1 MLVKRILIID
11 HDNGESGEYCFSAGA
26 NLLVSND
33 NTQGKSSLLKTLYYG
48 LGLDITVFPKDWKPS
63 KMTVKIDVLNDTTG
77 EEAYIVR
84 RNDIFYVSGVDGAI
98 SIQEYTKW
106 LSGQLGS
113 ELRLT
118 MKKTKTTSPVT
129 HPSALIAPFYVDQDA
144 SWTSR
149 LYPSFGEMGMYDEVP
164 LRILEYLLK
173 ISDDDELKLKEKI
186 SKLRKQ
192 EKTVSAKRSN
202 VNEVYMDYLND
213 QPADKAEQVSSM
225 LNPVEANHESIELF
239 TQLMEKA
246 NKVYIEQKATRVKL
260 QREYDQKLKSYNEYK
275 TIQQMLKNDYDAIKS
290 VCKTCKSEL
299 TQEQINTRMDVSTDL
314 YELSF
319 LISTTK
325 LEMENIEKQLARAVE
340 NEEKSNSEYTRLAEQ
355 VETNQNV
362 KSIAEYIEVASKKK
376 SQEEFASIIQK
387 LDTNLGELNSDI
399 KDYNKEYRELKQ
411 TSTRRI
417 DEINKSY
424 QEWVNDLSTIMQG
437 SNVNDLEFKKFTL
450 PQSSGVNSNQT
461 MLGGYLVYMRLI
473 AEYGRYSLPFCI
485 DSFIKNETAANKS
498 DAMFAATEKYL
509 LGLSK
514 QSIFSAI
521 DESVNSYMKNADDY
535 NHVRIN
541 GRLLSSNS
549 FKDSLS
555 EIESIIT
562 VD

>member
-11 HDNGESGEYCFSAGA
+11 HDNGESGEYSFSAGA
-26 NLLVSND
+26 NLLVSSD
-33 NTQGKSSLLKTLYYG
+33 NTQGKSSLLKALYYG

-63 KMTVKIDVLNDTTG
+63 KMTIKIDTLNDTTG
-77 EEAYIVR
+77 KESYIVR
-84 RNDIFYVSGVDGAI
+84 RNDLFYVSDIKGAI
-98 SIQEYTKW
+98 TIQEYTKW
-106 LSGQLGS
+106 LLEQLGA

-149 LYPSFGEMGMYDEVP
+149 LYPPFGEMGMYDEVP
-164 LRILEYLLK
+164 LRILEYILK
-173 ISDDDELKLKEKI
+173 ISDDDELKLKEKL

-192 EKTVSAKRSN
+192 EKMISAKRSN

-213 QPADKAEQVSSM
+213 EPENGITQVSSI
-225 LNPVEANHESIELF
+225 LNPIESNRESLEAF

-246 NKVYIEQKATRVKL
+246 NKTFVEQKAIRIKL

-275 TIQQMLKNDYDAIKS
+275 AIQRMLNSDYDAVKS

-299 TQEQINTRMDVSTDL
+299 TEEQINTRMDISTDL

-325 LEMENIEKQLARAVE
+325 LELEKLEKQLADAVE
-340 NEEKSNSEYTRLAEQ
+340 EEEKSNSEYQRLAKQ
-355 VETNQNV
+355 VETNQNIQ
-362 KSIAEYIEVASKKK
+362 SIAEYIEVASKKK
-376 SQEEFASIIQK
+376 SQEEFASIIQR
-387 LDTNLGELNSDI
+387 LDADLGSLSADI
-399 KDYNKEYRELKQ
+399 KECDKEYRELRR
-411 TSTRRI
+411 TSTKRI
-417 DEINKSY
+417 DDISKSY
-424 QEWVNDLSTIMQG
+424 REWISDLSTIMRG
-437 SNVNDLEFKKFTL
+437 SNVNDLEFKKFTV

-473 AEYGRYSLPFCI
+473 AEYGRYSFPFCI

-521 DESVNSYMKNADDY
+521 DESVNNHMKNADRY
-535 NHVRIN
+535 NHVRIQ
-541 GRLLSSNS
+541 GRLLSTDKFKNS
-549 FKDSLS
+549 LEEIKD
-555 EIESIIT
+555 IVT